1 MTAVIIT
8 MTGDGGTRRTHSFRV
23 GDTIARAERWRTDM
37 ERVGCRVLTHI
48 SKEEDTDES

>member
-23 GDTIARAERWRTDM
+23 WDTIARAQKWQRDM
-37 ERVGCRVLTHI
+37 ERIGYRVLTHI
-48 SKEEDTDES
+48 IKEEDTDG